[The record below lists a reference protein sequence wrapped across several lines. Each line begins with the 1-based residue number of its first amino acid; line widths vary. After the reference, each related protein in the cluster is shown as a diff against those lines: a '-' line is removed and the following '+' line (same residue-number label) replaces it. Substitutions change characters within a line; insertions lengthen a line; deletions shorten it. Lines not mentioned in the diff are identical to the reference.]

1 MSTFEN
7 NKIKFEHFC
16 VEEPELSK
24 LLGKFGHEELRDIL
38 ALAIESDNI
47 AIFKIIIKFIE
58 THPGT
63 WKRSIKNYIK
73 TINAE
78 NDQHL
83 YKDRAIFNFDS
94 FQSGF

>member
-16 VEEPELSK
+16 AEEPELSR
-24 LLGKFGHEELRDIL
+24 LLRKFGHEELRDIL
-38 ALAIESDNI
+38 ALAIVSENI
-47 AIFKIIIKFIE
+47 EIFKIIIKFIE

-73 TINAE
+73 TVNAE
-78 NDQHL
+78 ADQQL
-83 YKDRAIFNFDS
+83 YEDRAIFKLVAA
-94 FQSGF
+94 